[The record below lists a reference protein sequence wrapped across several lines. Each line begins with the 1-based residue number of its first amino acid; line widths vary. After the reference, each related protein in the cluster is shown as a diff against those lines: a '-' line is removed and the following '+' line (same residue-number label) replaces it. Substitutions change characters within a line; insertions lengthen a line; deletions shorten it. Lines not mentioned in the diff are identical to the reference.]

1 MLGEICLMT
10 DHNSRRLGRTPLN
23 NATLLKLRIPD
34 QAGALMG
41 PQGSSPNQ
49 AGISPHQGLL
59 ECMPITISPQLS
71 CPTFSGGQSTVEAD
85 GQYEAHPGD
94 TTGVSQLQR
103 LPNRLGSSPA
113 EALRHTPLPRY

>member
-1 MLGEICLMT
+1 MA

-23 NATLLKLRIPD
+23 NATLLKLRIPN

-41 PQGSSPNQ
+41 PQGSSANQ
-49 AGISPHQGLL
+49 AGISPHKGPL
-59 ECMPITISPQLS
+59 ESMPITISPQLS
-71 CPTFSGGQSTVEAD
+71 CPTFGGCQSTVDAD

-113 EALRHTPLPRY
+113 EVLRHTPLPRY